1 VSAAAALGSDVE
13 LVELARLEA
22 DDWDGLS
29 AIVVL
34 GQSTAASSADSGSAL
49 SGRPDQQRPLT
60 VVLLPDVPVAEQVRI
75 LFAREADLVLTAHT
89 SGRVVLETILA
100 LLRWRDR

>member
-1 VSAAAALGSDVE
+1 
-13 LVELARLEA
+13 
-22 DDWDGLS
+22 
-29 AIVVL
+29 
-34 GQSTAASSADSGSAL
+34 
-49 SGRPDQQRPLT
+49 
-60 VVLLPDVPVAEQVRI
+60 VLLPDVPVAEQVRI